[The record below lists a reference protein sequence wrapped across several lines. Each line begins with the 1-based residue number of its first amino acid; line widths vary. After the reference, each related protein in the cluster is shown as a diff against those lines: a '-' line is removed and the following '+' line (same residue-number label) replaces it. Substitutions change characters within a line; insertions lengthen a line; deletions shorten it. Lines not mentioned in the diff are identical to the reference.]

1 MVDLDSSQIVLK
13 RFHLQQSH
21 HYTDFKEFTS
31 RIYNYNPVGYKTSRV
46 SSHSF
51 IVDWQIP
58 ESENDE
64 KKHEF
69 LPT

>member
-13 RFHLQQSH
+13 RFHLQQVH
-21 HYTDFKEFTS
+21 QNADLKEFTS
-31 RIYNYNPVGYKTSRV
+31 RTFNYNPVGYKTSHV
-46 SSHSF
+46 SQHSF

-64 KKHEF
+64 KRHEF